1 MSEPV
6 LSAAAAAAAP
16 PPMSA
21 AIHAARDPFVYMLA
35 AILCINYIDRGL
47 LPVAGALVQKD
58 LGLEPHQLGLLF
70 SAFWWTYAVVQIPV
84 GWVAERFGAHRVL
97 AAGLVLWAAS
107 TTIFG
112 VASGFAAL
120 FALRLLLG
128 LGESV
133 GFPSVSKL
141 VAQAVPIGGLGT
153 ANGIIA
159 FGFLFG
165 PAIGTF
171 LGGYAMA
178 FFGWRATF
186 VGFGFLSL
194 LWLWPWSRTPKSDSL
209 RRTPAR
215 TWPAYPKILRQRS
228 LWGTGLGLFSMNY
241 GFYFILSWLPYYLVN
256 ERGFSTAHMARIAS
270 VAYLVTAAS
279 AFCAGWIL
287 DRFVGGAHS
296 KSVAYK
302 SIMAIASVGSVAC
315 MVAMAVGSW
324 PVVLASI
331 FIYQV
336 IGGAATPGVY
346 AIPQILAGPA
356 ATGRWVGIHNS
367 LGNFAGI
374 VAPAVTGFI
383 IQATG
388 HFTAAFLVAGAVSAL
403 GLIGW
408 VAMLPSLA
416 PLDWGHPPAPSAEAL
431 VEV

>member
-1 MSEPV
+1 VALRS
-6 LSAAAAAAAP
+6 AP
-16 PPMSA
+16 PSMSVVTRT
-21 AIHAARDPFVYMLA
+21 ARDPFVYMLA
-35 AILCINYIDRGL
+35 AILCVNYIDRGL
-47 LPVAGALVQKD
+47 LPVAGALVQRD
-58 LGLEPHQLGLLF
+58 LGLEPRQLGLLF

-84 GWVAERFGAHRVL
+84 GWAAERFGAHRVL
-97 AAGLVLWAAS
+97 AAGLVVWAAS
-107 TTIFG
+107 TALFG
-112 VASGFAAL
+112 MASGFATL

-141 VAQAVPIGGLGT
+141 LAQAVPIEGLGT
-153 ANGIIA
+153 ANGIID

-186 VGFGFLSL
+186 VGFGLLSL
-194 LWLWPWSRTPKSDSL
+194 LWFWPWSRTPKPDSL

-215 TWPAYPKILRQRS
+215 TWPAYSMILRQRS

-241 GFYFILSWLPYYLVN
+241 GFYFMLSWLPYYLVH
-256 ERGFSTAHMARIAS
+256 ERGFSTTHMAHIAS
-270 VAYLVTAAS
+270 VAYVVTAAS

-287 DRFVGGAHS
+287 DRFVGGGRS
-296 KSVAYK
+296 KSIAYK
-302 SIMAIASVGSVAC
+302 SIMAVAAVGSVAC

-346 AIPQILAGPA
+346 AIPQILAGPS

-374 VAPAVTGFI
+374 IAPALTGFI

-403 GLIGW
+403 GLVGW
-408 VAMLPSLA
+408 VAMLPPLA
-416 PLDWGHPPAPSAEAL
+416 PLDWGDAPTPSTQAL
-431 VEV
+431 VEL